1 MKSTAGALAFLVAR
15 TTRNRLARQV
25 ARLKSPR
32 YAIAAA
38 VGLLYFW
45 GVFARPGVRPQS
57 PSPTL
62 GTVGGIGLAITVL
75 TWWLSG
81 GVTGA
86 LAFQPAEVQLLF
98 PAPVS
103 RRMLLGYKV
112 ARSQLLLLLSCVL
125 WTLLTRSW
133 GVTLSWPLRFATLW
147 GFFSILS
154 LHRLGA
160 ALVMAPPVSAGRRV
174 ATVAGKALAATA
186 AAALVAGVA
195 PVILRFGSL
204 GFSGGIRALGAALAA
219 PPAGYALAPF
229 RVVTAPLY
237 AATPDAWLR
246 GFAIVVG
253 IVGLHLVWVFGMN
266 VRFEEVAA
274 LASADL
280 ARKVAAFKERRAG
293 GAAVIRPGKAVRS
306 WLPLAPL
313 GRPAVAIVWK
323 NTVALMRTGVL
334 RVAILII
341 VVLVA
346 MSGVIW
352 SGDSA
357 ATGGGA
363 SIPFVTL
370 AAMSLLLGP
379 RAVRNDLRQELLCLA
394 SIKTYPLSGAT
405 VVFAEMASPT
415 LVLSL
420 FQMVMLALAYLSLPA
435 SFRATWDIS
444 TTVALGLLAPLVLLS
459 VNAASVGVQNAFA
472 LVFPGWVRLG
482 ADSGGVEAI
491 GQTMVVTIGSF
502 LVLMISLILPVVS
515 GVVVYALLHTALGG
529 MGLGLAGLVGVVV
542 LGVEVGLLVAALGS
556 LFERT
561 DPTALA

>member
-45 GVFARPGVRPQS
+45 GVFARPGVRSQS

-174 ATVAGKALAATA
+174 ATVAGKALAAAA

-204 GFSGGIRALGAALAA
+204 GFPGGIRALGAALAA

-246 GFAIVVG
+246 GFASVVG
-253 IVGLHLVWVFGMN
+253 VILEARLVFHVPLRG
-266 VRFEEVAA
+266 
-274 LASADL
+274 S
-280 ARKVAAFKERRAG
+280 
-293 GAAVIRPGKAVRS
+293 
-306 WLPLAPL
+306 LPLLLVEGLLFILVSLSL
-313 GRPAVAIVWK
+313 GILISA
-323 NTVALMRTGVL
+323 RTSSQ
-334 RVAILII
+334 RVAMLSALVGTMLPTMLLSGFIFPLESMPWPLRAIS
-341 VVLVA
+341 VVVPARWFVLVA
-346 MSGVIW
+346 RSIMLKGVGI
-352 SGDSA
+352 S
-357 ATGGGA
+357 
-363 SIPFVTL
+363 
-370 AAMSLLLGP
+370 
-379 RAVRNDLRQELLCLA
+379 
-394 SIKTYPLSGAT
+394 
-405 VVFAEMASPT
+405 
-415 LVLSL
+415 
-420 FQMVMLALAYLSLPA
+420 YLWRPS
-435 SFRATWDIS
+435 
-444 TTVALGLLAPLVLLS
+444 LVLL
-459 VNAASVGVQNAFA
+459 VMAVVLLAASTRAFHE
-472 LVFPGWVRLG
+472 RLEG
-482 ADSGGVEAI
+482 
-491 GQTMVVTIGSF
+491 
-502 LVLMISLILPVVS
+502 
-515 GVVVYALLHTALGG
+515 
-529 MGLGLAGLVGVVV
+529 
-542 LGVEVGLLVAALGS
+542 
-556 LFERT
+556 
-561 DPTALA
+561 